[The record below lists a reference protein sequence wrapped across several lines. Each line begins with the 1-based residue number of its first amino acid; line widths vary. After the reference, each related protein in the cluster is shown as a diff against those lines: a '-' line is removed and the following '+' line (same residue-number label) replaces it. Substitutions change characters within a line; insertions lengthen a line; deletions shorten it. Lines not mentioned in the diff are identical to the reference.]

1 MMMHLG
7 ASHSKRW
14 LWLSCMAAF
23 LLFAC
28 ANARTQEFSRSTL
41 SDFSPVKKWEATA
54 PGRIEPVSEEIRLS
68 TLVPGRIARVLVAPN
83 DKVFAGEL
91 LIRFDD
97 EEALV
102 RLAEAQAQV
111 TMRQRVR
118 DDESKKGA
126 SDRRRAGDAVVE
138 AERSVADAQADRA
151 GETARSLGRSPI
163 EDSAVTAARA
173 ALSNAQDELRKR
185 RDALATVEQTSG
197 LPTFPESEL
206 EIGRA
211 NLNLARIALE
221 RTRLRAPIDGQVLQL
236 NARVGE
242 VAAPSQQEPLVI
254 MGDLSLMRIR
264 AELDE
269 RASGKVK
276 IGHNVSARATAFGDQ
291 TFAGKISRIAPFVG
305 PSRMNAQPSRARI
318 NGDVVEVLIDL
329 INPGPLTVGMQ
340 VDVYFY
346 PDGVDRSSAK

>member
-1 MMMHLG
+1 
-7 ASHSKRW
+7 
-14 LWLSCMAAF
+14 
-23 LLFAC
+23 
-28 ANARTQEFSRSTL
+28 
-41 SDFSPVKKWEATA
+41 
-54 PGRIEPVSEEIRLS
+54 
-68 TLVPGRIARVLVAPN
+68 
-83 DKVFAGEL
+83 
-91 LIRFDD
+91 
-97 EEALV
+97 
-102 RLAEAQAQV
+102 
-111 TMRQRVR
+111 MRQRVR

-269 RASGKVK
+269 RVRGK
-276 IGHNVSARATAFGDQ
+276 
-291 TFAGKISRIAPFVG
+291 
-305 PSRMNAQPSRARI
+305 
-318 NGDVVEVLIDL
+318 
-329 INPGPLTVGMQ
+329 
-340 VDVYFY
+340 
-346 PDGVDRSSAK
+346 